1 MFSFL
6 TTLPAFL
13 IFGRLISDKM
23 QALIIN
29 TNKYNLVALLFFIL
43 FLIYVL
49 SQQPYV
55 SLKYQQ

>member
-29 TNKYNLVALLFFIL
+29 TNKYNLVALFFFIL